1 MQVRSNQNGF
11 STASSRRASAPV
23 SKGRKVAPSPSKGP
37 GRAGLAKLASIE
49 QQIAL
54 ENEKL
59 LSHAYFQ
66 LCRTKAIGRDHLL
79 GVVKQM
85 YGFSMLFERL
95 LTRRIAE
102 SSSDTDERVLSVARR
117 HLREEF
123 GHPDLFHDCLR
134 SNGLATDDL
143 ARASPDTFLRALFGY
158 LLATIQHENEYVG
171 NVAIMQVM
179 ETIGFHVFGATLALM
194 QEYELV
200 STALKQH
207 TEDDE
212 AHSRLGLEFIPSFD
226 EQTMSTSRRVIG
238 DVYRIMYLVLDD
250 FVALG
255 KRREREGRA

>member
-1 MQVRSNQNGF
+1 MQVRSHLDGP
-11 STASSRRASAPV
+11 STDSSKRSSAPV
-23 SKGRKVAPSPSKGP
+23 SKGRKAPTPSKRP

-59 LSHAYFQ
+59 LSHPYFH
-66 LCRTKAIGRDHLL
+66 LCRTKAIRRDHLL

-123 GHPDLFHDCLR
+123 GHPDLFYDCLR
-134 SNGLATDDL
+134 SNGLAKDEL
-143 ARASPDTFLRALFGY
+143 ARASPNTFLRALFGY

-226 EQTMSTSRRVIG
+226 EQTMSTCRRVIG
-238 DVYRIMYLVLDD
+238 DVYRIMHLVLDD

-255 KRREREGRA
+255 KKREREGRA